1 MYVNH
6 AEFCASGKLTDLRYW
21 LLHQKQK
28 TSARSGSRIVCQNA
42 KGYHHELSR
51 NPTATDASPDAA
63 KLLRP
68 RSDGGRGSGAYH
80 SRWSNLH
87 PADHAGL
94 QVDPHQMSVV
104 SHNRGGAPVGFITEL
119 DAVEAA
125 SVIYLRLWCDGP
137 DAQAQVWN
145 DFASGLGPD
154 QGRKA
159 LKSFEDLCSLC
170 TRHGRRPLM
179 RHSVQCKCLGADE
192 SCFANFIATA
202 AIGEREDAMLIATLL
217 VRPDVAPL
225 IASLAADVGHAFM
238 RMRLSAPRDIATHSK
253 ETPKTLH

>member
-1 MYVNH
+1 
-6 AEFCASGKLTDLRYW
+6 
-21 LLHQKQK
+21 
-28 TSARSGSRIVCQNA
+28 
-42 KGYHHELSR
+42 
-51 NPTATDASPDAA
+51 
-63 KLLRP
+63 
-68 RSDGGRGSGAYH
+68 
-80 SRWSNLH
+80 
-87 PADHAGL
+87 
-94 QVDPHQMSVV
+94 MSVS

-119 DAVEAA
+119 DGVEAA

-145 DFASGLGPD
+145 DFASRLGSD

-202 AIGEREDAMLIATLL
+202 ATGEREDAMLIATLL

-238 RMRLSAPRDIATHSK
+238 RMQLSAPRDIATPSQ